1 MHGSANANRVHWKD
15 TVEVGQLWAKLHAPA
30 TDNEHERKFGELIVG
45 IAKSAWMETEER
57 GWSAPSKH
65 VCQSCVKDAYLRTI
79 VRRNLTPRS
88 CDYCKSA
95 RRKAAPVHSIMSAVS
110 AGLLRSFNT
119 YEAAGCPY
127 GKDIPEI
134 QSHLT
139 INALQEIPLECNWDL
154 LTDIANAFHN
164 QLWVDAP
171 GGMWMA
177 AHAHEELSWSWNQ
190 FVHAVKHETRFHF
203 GRARGAVSS
212 GELLDVSEVLP
223 FLAGLIRTHRLT
235 RCLPV
240 ATNLIRVRLRK
251 DGEMWLA
258 DDQQLGARSPET
270 APAGRMNP
278 AGIPYFYAA
287 FEESTALSEVGATSG
302 ANAVISVWETTRDLR
317 IVDFTK
323 LPLVPSSFDQKN
335 RRKHEMLVFLSEF
348 LIDISRPVTKD
359 GSEHIEYVPTQVICE
374 YIAQVFKTPSGG
386 KIDGLLYSSSV
397 VVGGKNLVVFPIR
410 GNRWGRFGTVK
421 LLGSTERTMS

>member
-1 MHGSANANRVHWKD
+1 MNERAGRVHDKNLLTGGSYGKD
-15 TVEVGQLWAKLHAPA
+15 ADEVA
-30 TDNEHERKFGELIVG
+30 DNQHEWNFGEVIVG
-45 IAKSAWMETEER
+45 IVKSAWMEDEER
-57 GWSAPSKH
+57 GWTAPSKH
-65 VCQSCVKDAYLRTI
+65 VCQSCVEDTFLRKI
-79 VRRNLTPRS
+79 VRRNLTARP

-95 RRKAAPVHSIMSAVS
+95 TRRAAPVQSIMGPVAS
-110 AGLLRSFNT
+110 GLLRSFNT

-139 INALQEIPLECNWDL
+139 INALQEISLECNWDL

-177 AHAHEELSWSWNQ
+177 AHEHEELSWSWNQ
-190 FVHAVKHETRFHF
+190 FVRAVKHETRFHF
-203 GRARGAVSS
+203 GRVRGTVSS
-212 GELLDVSEVLP
+212 GELLGISEMLP

-240 ATNLIRVRLRK
+240 ATKMVRVRLRAV
-251 DGEMWLA
+251 GEVWLA
-258 DDQQLGARSPET
+258 DEQQLGARSPES

-287 FEESTALSEVGATSG
+287 LEEATALSEVGASRG
-302 ANAVISVWETTRDLR
+302 ATAVISVWETTRELR
-317 IVDFTK
+317 IVDFTR
-323 LPLVPSSFDQKN
+323 LPPVPSPFDQKN
-335 RRKHEMLVFLSEF
+335 RRKHEMLVFFSDF
-348 LIDISRPVTKD
+348 LNDISQPVTKD

-374 YIAQVFKTPSGG
+374 YIAQVFKTPSHGI
-386 KIDGLLYSSSV
+386 IDGLLYPSSV
-397 VVGGKNLVVFPIR
+397 VGGGRNLVVFPMR
-410 GNRWGRFGTVK
+410 GNRRGRFGTVE
-421 LLGSTERTMS
+421 LLGSTERTL